1 MAKKAETK
9 NTEAETKNTEAVEDR
24 VTILNVGTALIFING
39 EKLMPDHEL
48 EIDAAQLKTSGVEY
62 LFGQG
67 ALSVKDNAALTNDV
81 RGRVEARRKK
91 DPTAGKSQKDL
102 EDGGE
107 F

>member
-9 NTEAETKNTEAVEDR
+9 NTEAAEER
-24 VTILNVGTALIFING
+24 VAIVNAGTALIFING
-39 EKLMPDHEL
+39 EKLMPDQEI
-48 EIDAAQLKTSGVEY
+48 EIDVAQLKASGVEY

-67 ALSVKDNAALTNDV
+67 ALVVKDDAALTNEV
-81 RGRVEARRKK
+81 RERVEARRKK
-91 DPTAGKSQKDL
+91 DPTAGKSQKEL